1 MTDLSA
7 EQAIVDWL
15 LQDFQTPASKSSPK
29 VALARPTSAQLK
41 PAQAS
46 FYFFPRQAIFS
57 ASCMFVSLRVLSG
70 WLRLALHFRLPRC
83 NIRTACTQHNAQR
96 QHSCEAFSESP
107 ASTITVPPQAQ
118 AADRQ
123 VSTTVS

>member
-46 FYFFPRQAIFS
+46 FYFFSPSGHLFS
-57 ASCMFVSLRVLSG
+57 ILHVCEPASAKRVASTGFTLQIASMQQQDGMHTTQRTASTLMRSFLRVPRFYYNCTTTGSG
-70 WLRLALHFRLPRC
+70 SRQ
-83 NIRTACTQHNAQR
+83 TGQHNR
-96 QHSCEAFSESP
+96 
-107 ASTITVPPQAQ
+107 
-118 AADRQ
+118 
-123 VSTTVS
+123 